1 MKSQFATSRFIIYGK
16 RKGKIE
22 DKASEPV
29 ANCGQL
35 PEVID
40 IKPMIRVIRGQQVII
55 DRDLALLYGVETR
68 VLNQAVKRNSERFP
82 DDFMFQLSKED
93 VEILKSQNVTSSW
106 GGDRRLPYAFTE
118 QGIAMLSS
126 VLKSQTA
133 VDVNIR
139 IMRAFVSMRRFIATN
154 AQLFQ
159 RLETIEY
166 HQLEM
171 KQHQEVTDK
180 RIDEVFKR
188 LDANIPP
195 IQGIFYDG
203 QVFDAYRFVSDL
215 MRKAKRSIVLID
227 NYVDDTVLT
236 LLDKRENGVTATI
249 YTQRISSQ
257 FQLDVDRHNAQ
268 YPLIEIKL
276 FNKAHDR
283 FLLVDD
289 EVYHIGASIKDLGKK
304 WFGFTLMRDIT
315 ATELINKI
323 KE

>member
-1 MKSQFATSRFIIYGK
+1 MAKDRE
-16 RKGKIE
+16 KIE
-22 DKASEPV
+22 GKASEPV
-29 ANCGQL
+29 ANCDQL

-139 IMRAFVSMRRFIATN
+139 IMRDFVSMRRFIATN